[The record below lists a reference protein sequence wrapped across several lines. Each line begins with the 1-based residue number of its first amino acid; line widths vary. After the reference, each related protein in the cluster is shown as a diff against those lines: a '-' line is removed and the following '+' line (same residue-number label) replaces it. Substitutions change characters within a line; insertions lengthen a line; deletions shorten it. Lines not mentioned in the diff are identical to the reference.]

1 MRVLRF
7 VFTLRVL
14 LSFVALLLCI
24 FFCTDRAAA
33 AANHPK
39 VLIIYDMEGVS
50 GVTHYEMLWVER
62 PEEYAKGRESLTSDV
77 NAAIRGLAAGG
88 AGSIWIQDG
97 HGSGNT
103 KEPDLLVDK
112 MDPHAKFDFRD
123 HDFDPYNT
131 GIDGSV
137 DAIVC
142 IAMHARANSD
152 GFMAHTVTD
161 RISYKINGVEFTET
175 QIVALSA
182 ARWGIP
188 VIMVSGDQVLGEQ
201 LKPILPELEYAIV
214 KTAKSRALA
223 ETLPEGEPARR
234 IEAAAKRA
242 MEKFIAGA
250 YRPYYLPQPYD
261 FQLGFQN
268 WQQANGAATAPGVL
282 KDGELGVR
290 YRAATFIE
298 GYTLSLDALRRSSDS
313 LQVLIR
319 ILSQDQQGKK
329 YLEQLSDTFWIR
341 WLTPDKAAPYM
352 RPGPPPAP
360 KTRFYGDN

>member
-1 MRVLRF
+1 MRTFRFF
-7 VFTLRVL
+7 VFLGIL
-14 LSFVALLLCI
+14 FFGCSAL
-24 FFCTDRAAA
+24 TPAAT
-33 AANHPK
+33 NHPK
-39 VLIIYDMEGVS
+39 ILIIYDMEGVS
-50 GVTHYEMLWVER
+50 GVTHYEMLWFQR
-62 PEEYAKGRESLTSDV
+62 PDEYAKGRESLTSDV

-97 HGSGNT
+97 HGSGNAN
-103 KEPDLLVDK
+103 EPDFLVDK
-112 MDPHAKFDFRD
+112 MDSRAKFDFRNY
-123 HDFDPYNT
+123 DFDPYNT

-142 IAMHARANSD
+142 VAMHAHANTS

-161 RISYKINGVEFTET
+161 RISYRINGVEFTET
-175 QIVALSA
+175 HIVALSA

-188 VIMVSGDQVLGEQ
+188 VIMVSGDQVLGEE
-201 LKPILPELEYAIV
+201 LKPDFPELEYAVV

-223 ETLPEGEPARR
+223 ETLPEGEAAKR

-250 YRPYYLPQPYD
+250 YRPYYLQPPYD

-268 WQQANGAATAPGVL
+268 WQQASGAATAPGVQ
-282 KDGELGVR
+282 KDGDLGVR
-290 YRAATFIE
+290 YKSATFID

-313 LQVLIR
+313 LQVLVR
-319 ILSQDQQGKK
+319 ILNQDPQGKK
-329 YLEQLSDTFWIR
+329 YLDQLSDTFWTR
-341 WLTPDKAAPYM
+341 WLTPDKAPAYM
-352 RPGPPPAP
+352 QPGPPPPP